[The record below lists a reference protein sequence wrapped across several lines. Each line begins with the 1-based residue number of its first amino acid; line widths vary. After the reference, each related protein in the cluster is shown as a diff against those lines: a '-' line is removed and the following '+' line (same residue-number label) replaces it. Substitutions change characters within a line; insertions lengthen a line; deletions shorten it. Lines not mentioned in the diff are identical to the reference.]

1 MKILQLNLNQCK
13 AAHDLLMQTT
23 REQKLDLALLAEPYK
38 LLTGQLWEVDTASIA
53 DTWYCGKLPFQCTVT
68 NDSVGFVSAT
78 INGTRFYSC
87 YAPVTQQLC
96 ADL

>member
-13 AAHDLLMQTT
+13 AAHDLLMQTI

-53 DTWYCGKLPFQCTVT
+53 DT
-68 NDSVGFVSAT
+68 
-78 INGTRFYSC
+78 
-87 YAPVTQQLC
+87 
-96 ADL
+96 